1 MAESD
6 KPLEDFVLITILA
19 KGNATEYIVPTVSL
33 VVTFLSHSSSILA
46 QSCSAISKGTRDLK
60 IWLPVSMR

>member
-6 KPLEDFVLITILA
+6 KPREDFVLITIFV
-19 KGNATEYIVPTVSL
+19 KGDATEYIVPTVSS

-46 QSCSAISKGTRDLK
+46 QSRSAISKSTHDLK
-60 IWLPVSMR
+60 I